1 MRKGIETVRILM
13 IGAGSIGS
21 SVGGFMAG
29 AGHRVTMVDPSPHM
43 ALIAERGL
51 RVTGIWGD
59 HCFTGI
65 DARNS
70 TDGLKPGDF
79 DVAFICVKSF
89 DTAAALYTVS
99 PLVDEN
105 TLVCAFQNGLGNIE
119 QVAARFGWPRTI
131 GARVIYGV
139 RVVEPGSVNV
149 TVIASPTALG
159 AMRPD
164 GPVERVRELV
174 VAMDAAGLPTV
185 YSDRVEALL
194 WAKVAYNSALNP
206 LSALLDTPYGS
217 LPKIPEAC
225 RMMDAVIEELYAVGK
240 ARGVLLDPPDAEA
253 YRDLFYNKLVPP
265 TAAHYASMHEDFAK
279 RRRTEIDALNGA
291 IVRLGAECSVAC
303 PVNAWLTDL
312 IHAREAAM
320 KM

>member
-1 MRKGIETVRILM
+1 
-13 IGAGSIGS
+13 
-21 SVGGFMAG
+21 MAG
-29 AGHRVTMVDPSPHM
+29 AGHRVTLVDPAPHM
-43 ALIAERGL
+43 AVIADRGL

-65 DARNS
+65 DARTS

-79 DVAFICVKSF
+79 DVVFISVKSF
-89 DTAAALYTVS
+89 NTPAALDAAA

-119 QVAARFGWPRTI
+119 QVAERFGWARTV

-139 RVVEPGSVNV
+139 RVTEPGMINV

-164 GPVERVRELV
+164 GPVDRVREITA
-174 VAMDAAGLPTV
+174 AMDAAGLPTV

-206 LSALLDTPYGS
+206 LSALLDARYGS
-217 LPKIPEAC
+217 LPDIPEAR
-225 RMMDAVIEELYAVGK
+225 RMMDTVIDELYAVGR
-240 ARGVLLDPPDAEA
+240 ARGVLLDPPDADA
-253 YRDLFYNKLVPP
+253 YRDLFYNRLIPP
-265 TAAHYASMHEDFAK
+265 TAAHYASMHEDFAC

-291 IVRLGAECSVAC
+291 IVRLGAECGVAC
-303 PVNAWLTDL
+303 PLNAWLTDL

-320 KM
+320 RR

>member
-1 MRKGIETVRILM
+1 
-13 IGAGSIGS
+13 
-21 SVGGFMAG
+21 MAG
-29 AGHRVTMVDPSPHM
+29 AGHRINMVDPSPHM

-51 RVTGIWGD
+51 RITGIWGD

-70 TDGLKPGDF
+70 TAGLNPGDF
-79 DVAFICVKSF
+79 DAVFVCVKSF
-89 DTAAALYTVS
+89 DTPAALDTAA

-119 QVAARFGWPRTI
+119 QVAARFGWARTV

-139 RVVEPGSVNV
+139 RVVEPGTVNV

-159 AMRPD
+159 AMRPE
-164 GPVERVRELV
+164 GPADRVRSLV
-174 VAMDAAGLPTV
+174 AAMDAAGLPTI

-206 LSALLDTPYGS
+206 LSALLDAPYGR
-217 LPKIPEAC
+217 LPGIPEAR
-225 RMMDAVIEELYAVGK
+225 RMMDAMIDELYAVGK
-240 ARGVLLDPPDAEA
+240 ARGVLLDPPDAGA
-253 YRDLFYNKLVPP
+253 YRDLFYNRLIPP
-265 TAAHYASMHEDFAK
+265 TAAHYASMHEDFAR

-291 IVRLGAECSVAC
+291 IVRLGAECGVPC

-320 KM
+320 KE